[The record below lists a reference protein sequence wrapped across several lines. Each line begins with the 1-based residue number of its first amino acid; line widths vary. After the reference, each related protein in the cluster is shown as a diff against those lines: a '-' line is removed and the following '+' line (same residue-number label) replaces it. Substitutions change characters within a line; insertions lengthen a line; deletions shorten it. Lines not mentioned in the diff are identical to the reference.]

1 MPVLREAMK
10 SRLIQMEEALFIAS
24 GQRFEA
30 ESEAAAEAAFLSNRG
45 SCHIISVPA
54 GPSYVSPLILR
65 SDASALILTASFP
78 SKGCNACQRNIFLIC
93 HVFCTSLS

>member
-45 SCHIISVPA
+45 SCHVISIFA
-54 GPSYVSPLILR
+54 GPSSVSPLILR
-65 SDASALILTASFP
+65 SNAIALNLTASVPF
-78 SKGCNACQRNIFLIC
+78 KGYNACQRNIPFIR
-93 HVFCTSLS
+93 HVS